1 MNIGEGGRGRE
12 KGLESAREGREGR
25 MYGWRGW
32 VEGGEGCGDK
42 VWYGR
47 GGVSG
52 EWREAVGKRIEC

>member
-1 MNIGEGGRGRE
+1 MNIGEGGREGGRGRE
-12 KGLESAREGREGR
+12 KGFESAREGREGR

-42 VWYGR
+42 VWFGR

-52 EWREAVGKRIEC
+52 E